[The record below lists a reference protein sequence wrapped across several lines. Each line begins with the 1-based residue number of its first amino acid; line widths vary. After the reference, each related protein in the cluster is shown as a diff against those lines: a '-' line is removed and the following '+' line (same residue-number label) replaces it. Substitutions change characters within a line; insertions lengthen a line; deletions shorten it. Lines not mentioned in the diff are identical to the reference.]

1 MGYYLIIVFSINIEY
16 AFKKISSHCVFSQN
30 NCGLSI
36 PKNVDRFAVPYI
48 WLQRQRFFCS
58 SLMHKVSFQ
67 EYLIP
72 HGLLTSVNSFY
83 ANIVTLY
90 AEQGVASVHHIVM
103 HASGVSEVKSIFYQ
117 LQ

>member
-1 MGYYLIIVFSINIEY
+1 MSTLLKEMRIAQLSSKNEWTLIYIALSTSYLIIVFCMNIPL
-16 AFKKISSHCVFSQN
+16 KKISSHCVFSQN

-58 SLMHKVSFQ
+58 ILVHKVSFQ

-72 HGLLTSVNSFY
+72 HGLLTFLNSFC
-83 ANIVTLY
+83 ANIICMYDV
-90 AEQGVASVHHIVM
+90 VCI
-103 HASGVSEVKSIFYQ
+103 
-117 LQ
+117 